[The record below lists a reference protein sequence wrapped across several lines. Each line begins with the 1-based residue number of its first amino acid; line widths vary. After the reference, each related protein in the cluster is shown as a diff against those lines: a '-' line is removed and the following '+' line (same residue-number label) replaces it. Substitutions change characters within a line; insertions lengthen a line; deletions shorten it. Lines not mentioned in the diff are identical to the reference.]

1 MVSDVGA
8 IFAAALGKKGADVM
22 TFHDRARYER
32 FNRKDSIVSI
42 AEAITNESGGTN
54 FHSIFESAQAAYDR
68 IIILSDMQA
77 WVGYSTPEDAFKR
90 YRQKYALQ
98 PTRLLLQFDE
108 LRRHAVSSEQSVPA
122 GRVQRQGV

>member
-1 MVSDVGA
+1 MVDA
-8 IFAAALGKKGADVM
+8 IVESVAEFGQENIRGGNVAKWNTTVSPQKPDAENRAALGKKGADIM

-42 AEAITNESGGTN
+42 AEGITNESAATN
-54 FHSIFESAQAAYDR
+54 LSETFESAQAAYDR

-90 YRQKYALQ
+90 YC
-98 PTRLLLQFDE
+98 
-108 LRRHAVSSEQSVPA
+108 
-122 GRVQRQGV
+122 QRYN